1 MNREAFA
8 KSVDELLFEAFEG
21 SPHEW
26 SWFVDNTTRSGIF
39 PTLDAVDAAAA
50 SSRPHAGGSSIA
62 AHARHLLIS
71 LQGAL
76 AASRGES
83 REIDWPGTWTVQEV
97 DRAGWNKLREDLRG
111 IWPEIREAAWTA
123 PYDQPGAVTGVLTV
137 LAHTA
142 YHLGAIRQIAIAART
157 APSDVD

>member
-1 MNREAFA
+1 MNQEAFA
-8 KSVDELLFEAFEG
+8 KTIDELLFETFEG

-26 SWFVDNTTRSGIF
+26 SWYVDHATRSGLF
-39 PTLDAVDAAAA
+39 PTLDALDAAAA

-71 LQGAL
+71 LQGTIK
-76 AASRGES
+76 AARGENPQT
-83 REIDWPGTWTVQEV
+83 DWPATWSVQEL
-97 DRAGWNKLREDLRG
+97 DQAAWNKLREELKAA
-111 IWPEIREAAWTA
+111 WAETREAARAT
-123 PYDQPGAVTGVLTV
+123 PLDQAEAVTGLLAT

-142 YHLGAIRQIAIAART
+142 YHLGAIRQLALATRA